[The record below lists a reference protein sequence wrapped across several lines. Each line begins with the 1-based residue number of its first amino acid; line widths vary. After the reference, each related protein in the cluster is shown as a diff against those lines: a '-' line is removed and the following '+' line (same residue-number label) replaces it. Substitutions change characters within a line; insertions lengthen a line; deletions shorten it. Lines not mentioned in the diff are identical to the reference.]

1 MKWLMI
7 VLTAIFVMAKLIN
20 VITWSWWLVLI
31 PVWIYLGVY
40 LLVFLVYFIIAMIED
55 V

>member
-20 VITWSWWLVLI
+20 VITWSWWLVLL
-31 PVWIYLGVY
+31 PAWIYMGFI
-40 LLVFLVYFIIAMIED
+40 LLILIIAFVVAVMED